1 MSKEL
6 QIGVQGMTCAACV
19 NRVERGLKKLEG
31 VEAVSVNLATEHAHV
46 RYDPQKTTSQALLE
60 KVREAGY
67 TPVVAEVELGVTG
80 MTCAACV
87 NRVERALKKLEGVL
101 EASVNLATERAWVKY
116 LPASTS
122 VAQFKR
128 AIREAGYGVL
138 ELGTGQG
145 RADLEREARAKEV
158 ADLRRALLTA
168 TVFALPL
175 FLIAMLPMLFP
186 PLEAWL
192 MATFGHGVMSSL
204 NWVMLALATPI
215 QFGPGL
221 RFYRHG
227 WQSLRSGSPD
237 MNSLVMLGTSAAYF
251 YSLGVVLFPGLFPP
265 QARHAY
271 FEAAGVVITL
281 ILLGKYLEAL
291 AKGRTSEAMRRL
303 LSLQAKTARVVERTL
318 EREIPVDE
326 VLAGDLVVVRPGE
339 KIPVDGVVVS
349 GQSYVDESMIT
360 GEPIPVRKTEGDR
373 VIGGTINQNGTLTF
387 RATAVGEG
395 TVLAQIIRLVENAQ
409 ASKPPIQN
417 LADRVVAVF
426 VPIVLAI
433 AALTALVWLVFG
445 GENALTFALV
455 NTVAVLIIACPCA
468 MGLATPVSIMVG
480 TGKAAELGVLFRKG
494 EALQTLQEARVVALD
509 KTGTLTRGRPELTD
523 LEVAPGFDEAEVLA
537 LVASLEQK
545 SEHPIARAIVQ
556 VAQARGLP
564 LSEPQ
569 GFEAFPGLGVS
580 GQVGVVR
587 PVNSRDSGLSQPG
600 IVRPVNSGD
609 SRLSQEGIVRV
620 DVGADRYM
628 ARLGLDVS
636 VFGSEAARLADAGKT
651 PLYAAINGK
660 LAAILAV
667 ADPIK
672 EGSPEAIAALHRQ
685 GFKVAMITGDHTRA
699 AHAIARQLGI
709 DEVQAEVLPDGK
721 AEAVRALQNKG
732 QKVAFVGDGIN
743 DAPALAQ
750 ADVGIAI
757 GSGTDVAIE
766 TADVIL
772 ISGDLRGVPNAIA
785 LSRATLR
792 NIQLNLFWAFAYNVL
807 LIPVAA
813 GALYPFT
820 GWLLSPMLAGAAMGL
835 SSLFVLSNALRLRSF
850 RPPFGPKV
858 VAPVGELAQG
868 LA

>member
-1 MSKEL
+1 
-6 QIGVQGMTCAACV
+6 MTCAACV

-46 RYDPQKTTSQALLE
+46 VYDPQKTTSQALLE

-87 NRVERALKKLEGVL
+87 NRVERALKRLEGVL

-128 AIREAGYGVL
+128 AIRAAGYGAL
-138 ELGTGQG
+138 ELGAGQG
-145 RADLEREARAKEV
+145 RADLEREARAQEV
-158 ADLRRALLTA
+158 AGLRRALLISA
-168 TVFALPL
+168 AFALPL

-192 MATFGHGVMSSL
+192 MTTFGHGVMSGL

-221 RFYRHG
+221 RFYRQG
-227 WQSLRSGSPD
+227 WQSLCSGSPD

-303 LSLQAKTARVVERTL
+303 LSLQAKTARVVEGAL

-326 VLAGDLVVVRPGE
+326 VLAGDWVVVRPGE

-373 VIGGTINQNGTLTF
+373 VIGGTLNQNGTLTF

-417 LADRVVAVF
+417 LADRVVAVL

-445 GENALTFALV
+445 GEKALTFALV

-587 PVNSRDSGLSQPG
+587 PVNSGDSRLSQGGIVRPVNSRDSGLSQP
-600 IVRPVNSGD
+600 
-609 SRLSQEGIVRV
+609 GIVRV

-636 VFGSEAARLADAGKT
+636 VFGSEATRLADAGKT

-660 LAAILAV
+660 LAAVLAV
-667 ADPIK
+667 ADPLK
-672 EGSPEAIAALHRQ
+672 EGSPEAIAALRRQ
-685 GFKVAMITGDHTRA
+685 GFKVAMITGDHTHT

-757 GSGTDVAIE
+757 GSGTDVALE

-785 LSRATLR
+785 LSRATIK

-858 VAPVGELAQG
+858 AAPVGALAQELA
-868 LA
+868 

>member
-1 MSKEL
+1 
-6 QIGVQGMTCAACV
+6 MTCAACV
-19 NRVERGLKKLEG
+19 NRVERGLEKVEG
-31 VEAVSVNLATEHAHV
+31 VVLASVNLATEHARV
-46 RYDPQKTTSQALLE
+46 VYDPQKTTPQALLE

-87 NRVERALKKLEGVL
+87 NRVERALKRLEGVL

-128 AIREAGYGVL
+128 AIREAGYGVQG
-138 ELGTGQG
+138 LGTGPN

-192 MATFGHGVMSSL
+192 MTTFGHGVMSSL

-221 RFYRHG
+221 RFYRQG
-227 WQSLRSGSPD
+227 WQSLCSGSPD

-303 LSLQAKTARVVERTL
+303 LSLQAKTARVVEGAL

-326 VLAGDLVVVRPGE
+326 VLAGDWVVVRPGE

-349 GQSYVDESMIT
+349 GQSHVDESMIT

-373 VIGGTINQNGTLTF
+373 VIGGTLNQNGTLTF

-409 ASKPPIQN
+409 ASKPAIQN

-509 KTGTLTRGRPELTD
+509 KTGTLTRGRPKLTD

-600 IVRPVNSGD
+600 IVR
-609 SRLSQEGIVRV
+609 V

-672 EGSPEAIAALHRQ
+672 EGSPEAIAVLHRQ

-699 AHAIARQLGI
+699 AHSIARQLGI

-850 RPPFGPKV
+850 KPPFGPKV
-858 VAPVGELAQG
+858 VAPVGALAQG

>member
-1 MSKEL
+1 
-6 QIGVQGMTCAACV
+6 MTCAACV
-19 NRVERGLKKLEG
+19 NRVERGLEKVEG
-31 VEAVSVNLATEHAHV
+31 VVLASVNLATEHARV
-46 RYDPQKTTSQALLE
+46 VYDPQKTTPQALLE

-67 TPVVAEVELGVTG
+67 TPVVDEVELGVTG

-101 EASVNLATERAWVKY
+101 EASINLATERAWVKY

-145 RADLEREARAKEV
+145 RADLERKARAKEV

-227 WQSLRSGSPD
+227 WQSLCSGSPD

-303 LSLQAKTARVVERTL
+303 LSLQAKTARVVEGAL

-326 VLAGDLVVVRPGE
+326 VLAGDWVVVRPGE

-373 VIGGTINQNGTLTF
+373 VIGGTLNQNGTLTF

-409 ASKPPIQN
+409 ASKPAIQN

-433 AALTALVWLVFG
+433 TALTALVWLVFG
-445 GENALTFALV
+445 GEKALTFALV

-494 EALQTLQEARVVALD
+494 EALQTLQEARIIALD

-556 VAQARGLP
+556 TAQARGLP

-587 PVNSRDSGLSQPG
+587 PVNS
-600 IVRPVNSGD
+600 GD
-609 SRLSQEGIVRV
+609 SRLSQLGIVRV

-757 GSGTDVAIE
+757 GGGTDVAIE

-858 VAPVGELAQG
+858 AAPVGALAQELA
-868 LA
+868 

>member
-1 MSKEL
+1 
-6 QIGVQGMTCAACV
+6 MTCAACV
-19 NRVERGLKKLEG
+19 NRVERGLEKVEG
-31 VEAVSVNLATEHAHV
+31 VVLASVNLATEHARV
-46 RYDPQKTTSQALLE
+46 VYDPQKTTPQALLE

-67 TPVVAEVELGVTG
+67 TPVVDEVELGVTG

-101 EASVNLATERAWVKY
+101 EASINLATERAWVKY

-145 RADLEREARAKEV
+145 RADLERKARAKEV

-227 WQSLRSGSPD
+227 WQSLCSGSPD

-303 LSLQAKTARVVERTL
+303 LSLQAKTARVVEGAL

-373 VIGGTINQNGTLTF
+373 VIGGTLNQNGTLTF

-417 LADRVVAVF
+417 LADRVVAVL

-445 GENALTFALV
+445 GEKALTFALV

-468 MGLATPVSIMVG
+468 MGLATPVSILVG

-494 EALQTLQEARVVALD
+494 EALQTLQEARIIALD

-556 VAQARGLP
+556 TAQARGLP

-587 PVNSRDSGLSQPG
+587 PVNS
-600 IVRPVNSGD
+600 GD
-609 SRLSQEGIVRV
+609 SRLSQLGIVRV

-636 VFGSEAARLADAGKT
+636 VFDREATRLADAGKT

-757 GSGTDVAIE
+757 GGGTDVAIE

-858 VAPVGELAQG
+858 AAPVGALAQELA
-868 LA
+868 

>member
-1 MSKEL
+1 
-6 QIGVQGMTCAACV
+6 MTCAACV

-31 VEAVSVNLATEHAHV
+31 VELASVSLATGHAHV
-46 RYDPQKTTSQALLE
+46 RYDPQKTTPQALLE
-60 KVREAGY
+60 RVREAGY

-101 EASVNLATERAWVKY
+101 EASVNLATERALVKY
-116 LPASTS
+116 LPASTG

-128 AIREAGYGVL
+128 AIRAAGYGAL
-138 ELGTGQG
+138 ELGAGPN
-145 RADLEREARAKEV
+145 RADLERKAHAQEV
-158 ADLRRALLTA
+158 AGLRRDLLISA
-168 TVFALPL
+168 AFALPL

-186 PLEAWL
+186 PIEAWL
-192 MATFGHGVMSSL
+192 MTTFSHGAMTGL

-227 WQSLRSGSPD
+227 WKSLFSGSPD

-303 LSLQAKTARVVERTL
+303 LSLEAKTARVVEGAL

-349 GQSYVDESMIT
+349 GQSHVDESMIT

-373 VIGGTINQNGTLTF
+373 VIGGTLNQNGTLTF

-417 LADRVVAVF
+417 LADRVVAVL
-426 VPIVLAI
+426 VPIVLII
-433 AALTALVWLVFG
+433 AAMTAAVWLVLG
-445 GENALTFALV
+445 GEKALTFALV

-468 MGLATPVSIMVG
+468 MGLATPVSILVG

-494 EALQTLQEARVVALD
+494 EALQTLQEARIIALD
-509 KTGTLTRGRPELTD
+509 KTGTLTRGKPELTD
-523 LEVAPGFDEAEVLA
+523 LEVAPGFDEDEVLS
-537 LVASLEQK
+537 LMASLEQK

-556 VAQARGLP
+556 AAQARGLP

-569 GFEAFPGLGVS
+569 DFEAFPGLGVS

-587 PVNSRDSGLSQPG
+587 PVNSRDSGLSQ
-600 IVRPVNSGD
+600 
-609 SRLSQEGIVRV
+609 QGIVRV

-636 VFGSEAARLADAGKT
+636 VFGSEATRLADAGTT

-660 LAAILAV
+660 LAAVLAV
-667 ADPIK
+667 ADPLK
-672 EGSPEAIAALHRQ
+672 EGSPEAIAALRRQ
-685 GFKVAMITGDHTRA
+685 GFKVAMITGDHTRT

-721 AEAVRALQNKG
+721 AEAVRALQDSG

-757 GSGTDVAIE
+757 GTGTDVAIE

-785 LSRATLR
+785 LSRATIK

-858 VAPVGELAQG
+858 AAPVGELAQG

>member
-1 MSKEL
+1 
-6 QIGVQGMTCAACV
+6 MTCAACV

-31 VEAVSVNLATEHAHV
+31 VELASVNLATEQALV
-46 RYDPQKTTSQALLE
+46 RYDPQKTSPQALLE

-67 TPVVAEVELGVTG
+67 TPVLAELELGVTG

-87 NRVERALKKLEGVL
+87 NRVERALRELEGVL
-101 EASVNLATERAWVKY
+101 EASVNLATERALVKY
-116 LPASTS
+116 LPASTG

-128 AIREAGYGVL
+128 AIRAAGYGVL
-138 ELGTGQG
+138 ELGKGPN
-145 RADLEREARAKEV
+145 RADLEREARAQEV
-158 ADLRRALLTA
+158 AGLRRALLISA
-168 TVFALPL
+168 VFALPL

-192 MATFGHGVMSSL
+192 RTTFGHAVMSGL

-221 RFYRHG
+221 RFYRQG
-227 WQSLRSGSPD
+227 WKSLCSGSPD

-265 QARHAY
+265 QARQAY

-303 LSLQAKTARVVERTL
+303 LSLQAKTARVVEGTL

-326 VLAGDLVVVRPGE
+326 VLAGDWVVVRPGE

-349 GQSYVDESMIT
+349 GQSYVDESIIT
-360 GEPIPVRKTEGDR
+360 GEPIPVRKTEGAR

-417 LADRVVAVF
+417 LADRVVAVL

-433 AALTALVWLVFG
+433 AGLTALVWLVLG
-445 GENALTFALV
+445 GEKALTFALV

-468 MGLATPVSIMVG
+468 MGLATPVSILVG
-480 TGKAAELGVLFRKG
+480 TGRAAELGVLFRKA
-494 EALQTLQEARVVALD
+494 ETLETLQEARIIVLD
-509 KTGTLTRGRPELTD
+509 KTGTLTKGKPELTD
-523 LEVAPGFDEAEVLA
+523 LEVAPGFDEDEVLA

-556 VAQARGLP
+556 AAQARGLP
-564 LSEPQ
+564 LGEPQ

-580 GQVGVVR
+580 GQV
-587 PVNSRDSGLSQPG
+587 G

-609 SRLSQEGIVRV
+609 SRLSQEGIVRSVNSRDSGLSQQGIVRV
-620 DVGADRYM
+620 DIGADRYM
-628 ARLGLDVS
+628 AQLGLEVRP
-636 VFGSEAARLADAGKT
+636 FAALAQRLADAGKT

-660 LAAILAV
+660 LAAVLAV

-685 GFKVAMITGDHTRA
+685 GFKVAMITGDHTRTA
-699 AHAIARQLGI
+699 RSIARQLGT
-709 DEVQAEVLPDGK
+709 DEVQAEVLPNGK

-732 QKVAFVGDGIN
+732 QKVAFVGDGLN
-743 DAPALAQ
+743 DTPALAQ

-757 GSGTDVAIE
+757 GSGTDVVLE

-785 LSRATLR
+785 LSRATLK

-813 GALYPFT
+813 GALYPLT

-858 VAPVGELAQG
+858 AAPVGELTQG
-868 LA
+868 PA